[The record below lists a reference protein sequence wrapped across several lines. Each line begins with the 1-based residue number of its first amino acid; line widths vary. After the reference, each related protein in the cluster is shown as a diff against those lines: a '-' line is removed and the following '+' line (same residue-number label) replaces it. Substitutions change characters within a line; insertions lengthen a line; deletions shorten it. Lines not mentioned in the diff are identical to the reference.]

1 MLWALWAVLRFSFD
15 DDGSPDDGLGSSRQR
30 PGFMSDITKR
40 AKKKKVSRMVSKKMT
55 ESSGPF

>member
-15 DDGSPDDGLGSSRQR
+15 DDGSPDDGLGSSRQL
-30 PGFMSDITKR
+30 PGFMSDTTKR

>member
-40 AKKKKVSRMVSKKMT
+40 AKKVSRMVSKKMT